1 MRDVEIIFSVIENI
15 KKNNKP
21 RFLKGISSII
31 TSKQHCKILT
41 FEYPYMSRIITPK
54 NFVFFHNAYTTESKI
69 HELPIYYFQF
79 SRPFFHHYNPTI

>member
-15 KKNNKP
+15 KKNNKA

-41 FEYPYMSRIITPK
+41 FEYP
-54 NFVFFHNAYTTESKI
+54 
-69 HELPIYYFQF
+69 
-79 SRPFFHHYNPTI
+79 